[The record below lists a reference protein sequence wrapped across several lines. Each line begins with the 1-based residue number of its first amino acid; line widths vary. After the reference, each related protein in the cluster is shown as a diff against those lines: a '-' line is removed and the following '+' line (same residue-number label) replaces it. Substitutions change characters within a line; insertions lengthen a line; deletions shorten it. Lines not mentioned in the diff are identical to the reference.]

1 MATYPPT
8 IFGYDNPKEKNMAE
22 QAQEMV
28 VDATPK
34 KTAFMAK
41 PSTHEERIK
50 KDEEELEKLKKE
62 AIGETEE
69 SAKEVEEK
77 KAEDE
82 EAPKNAE
89 ERTFKKRYG
98 DLRRHSQE
106 KEKEFQKQLDEL
118 KAQLEKATK
127 KEIKL
132 PKTEAEIEEWAK
144 EYPDVA
150 GIVETIAI
158 KKAKEQSDALEK
170 RIKEIDELNAK
181 SAKER
186 AEVELLKI
194 HPDFADIR
202 ESDDF
207 HEWAEEQPKWVQDAL
222 YENSEDARSAARA
235 IDLYK
240 SDRNIGK
247 KEKVNS
253 GKEAAKAV
261 ETKTQK
267 SIPDTEGKTS
277 MIRES
282 DVQNMT
288 AEEYEKNSDA
298 IMEAI
303 RSGNFIYDLSGSAR

>member
-1 MATYPPT
+1 MT
-8 IFGYDNPKEKNMAE
+8 E

-28 VDATPK
+28 VDATPT

-41 PSTHEERIK
+41 PSPHEDRIK
-50 KDEEELEKLKKE
+50 KDEQELEELKKQ
-62 AIGETEE
+62 AQGETKETVEDKKTEE
-69 SAKEVEEK
+69 EE
-77 KAEDE
+77 E
-82 EAPKNAE
+82 PKGAE

-106 KEKEFQKQLDEL
+106 KEREFQKQLDTL
-118 KAQLEKATK
+118 KEQLEKATK

-158 KKAKEQSDALEK
+158 KKAKEQSDSLEK
-170 RIKEIDELNAK
+170 KIKEIDELNAK
-181 SAKER
+181 TAKER
-186 AEVELLKI
+186 AEVELLQI

-222 YENSEDARSAARA
+222 YENSQDARSAARA

-240 SDRNIGK
+240 SDRNIGT

-261 ETKTQK
+261 ATKTKK
-267 SIPDTEGKTS
+267 SMPDTTGKNS
-277 MIRES
+277 MIKES
-282 DVQNMT
+282 DVQRMS
-288 AEEYEKNSDA
+288 ADEYEKNSDT

-303 RSGNFIYDLSGSAR
+303 RAGNFIYDVSGSAR

>member
-1 MATYPPT
+1 
-8 IFGYDNPKEKNMAE
+8 MAE

-28 VDATPK
+28 VDATPN
-34 KTAFMAK
+34 KTAFVAK
-41 PSTHEERIK
+41 PSTHEDRIK
-50 KDEEELEKLKKE
+50 KDEQELEELKKQ
-62 AIGETEE
+62 AQGETEE
-69 SAKEVEEK
+69 TVEDK
-77 KAEDE
+77 KTE
-82 EAPKNAE
+82 EEEEPKGAE

-106 KEKEFQKQLDEL
+106 KEREFQKQLDTL
-118 KAQLEKATK
+118 KEQLEKATK

-158 KKAKEQSDALEK
+158 KKAKEQSDSLEK
-170 RIKEIDELNAK
+170 KIKEIDELNAK
-181 SAKER
+181 TAKER
-186 AEVELLKI
+186 AEVELLQI

-222 YENSEDARSAARA
+222 YENSQDARSAARA

-240 SDRNIGK
+240 SDRNIGT

-261 ETKTQK
+261 ATKTKK
-267 SIPDTEGKTS
+267 SMPDTTGKNS
-277 MIRES
+277 MIKES
-282 DVQNMT
+282 DVQRMS
-288 AEEYEKNSDA
+288 AEEYEKNSDT

-303 RSGNFIYDLSGSAR
+303 RAGNFVYDVSGSAR